1 MPLRPIAHRASKV
14 GYFRGLWRYFRDP
27 KAGFFGK
34 AFVFLA
40 VAYVIM
46 PLDLIPDV
54 APVVGWLDDIGVVA
68 LAFGH
73 LARVASKYRELPAAE
88 PAQDPAVR
96 DWDRRL
102 ERSESSVPNLTWEE
116 RLLAERS

>member
-1 MPLRPIAHRASKV
+1 MRRPLAHRASKV
-14 GYFRGLWRYFRDP
+14 GYLRGLVRYFKDP

-40 VAYVIM
+40 VAYVVM

-54 APVVGWLDDIGVVA
+54 APVIGWLDDLGVVA

-73 LARVASKYRELPAAE
+73 LAKVASQYRALPSE
-88 PAQDPAVR
+88 PSLAD
-96 DWDRRL
+96 L
-102 ERSESSVPNLTWEE
+102 EEENLLTG
-116 RLLAERS
+116 RM